1 MTYNEY
7 TESRKNLITEANGLI
22 NEGKLDEALALQRSL
37 VSLRDTFKYG
47 NPNTMIKYA
56 TQLLGYPVGSCRA
69 PFNSISGDGKEA
81 LRRVLD
87 ENREKGME

>member
-1 MTYNEY
+1 MEKY
-7 TESRKNLITEANGLI
+7 K
-22 NEGKLDEALALQRSL
+22 EGKLDEALALQRSL